1 MKSLNAPILKN
12 ICEQLLLIYVAS
24 FTVKPLDC
32 CRPLAQVL
40 SCEFLK
46 NFEKRFFL
54 EHFWWLLLSVKCQ
67 SLVVRIQLSKTN
79 IYSPMSGILCPES
92 VISTPVSAFQ
102 NTEYRIQIS
111 VCNGSIQSSTIPLY
125 H

>member
-1 MKSLNAPILKN
+1 MKSLKAPILKN
-12 ICEQLLLIYVAS
+12 ICEQLLLIYLAS

-32 CRPLAQVL
+32 YRPLARVF

-46 NFEKRFFL
+46 SFEKRFFS
-54 EHFWWLLLSVKCQ
+54 EHLWWLLLSVKCQ
-67 SLVVRIQLSKTN
+67 SLVVRIQLLKTN
-79 IYSPMSGILCPES
+79 IYSSMSGILCPES

-102 NTEYRIQIS
+102 NTESRIQIS
-111 VCNGSIQSSTIPLY
+111 VCNGSIQSSRIPLY